1 MEIKTVGVMGAG
13 IMGAGIV
20 QVCAQSGY
28 RVVVSEINDE
38 LLRKGL
44 GTVDH
49 FLGRAVK
56 KEKITAEEK
65 DEILERIQ
73 GTTDPKDF
81 KDCDLIVEAVI
92 ENLELKKEMFEQLD
106 EVCPPH
112 ALLTSNTSSMTI
124 TEMAAVTERM
134 DKVAGLHFFNPV
146 PVMRLVEIVRT
157 IVTSDETVETLR
169 GFSES
174 LGKTVVV
181 AKDTP
186 GFIVNRLL
194 IPYLLNAIRV
204 YESGL
209 ASTEDIDT
217 AIELGL
223 NHPMG
228 PFRLLDI
235 LGNDTTLFIADNM
248 FDEFKDDVYAAP
260 VLLRRMVS
268 AGILGRKSGKGFCG
282 EYKR

>member
-1 MEIKTVGVMGAG
+1 MKIKRVGVVGAG

-28 RVVVSEINDE
+28 EVVVSEVNDE
-38 LLRKGL
+38 LLQKGM

-49 FLGRAVK
+49 FLGRAVQ
-56 KEKITAEEK
+56 KEKITAAQK
-65 DEILERIQ
+65 DEVMGRIQ
-73 GTTDPKDF
+73 GTTDIKDF
-81 KDCDLIVEAVI
+81 KDCDLIVEAII
-92 ENLELKKEMFEQLD
+92 ENLDLKKELFKQLGD
-106 EVCPPH
+106 SCPPH

-124 TEMAAVTERM
+124 TEMAAASGRM

-146 PVMRLVEIVRT
+146 PVMRLVEIVTT
-157 IVTSDETVETLR
+157 IVTADETVKALKE
-169 GFSES
+169 FSES
-174 LGKTVVV
+174 LGKTVVI

-194 IPYLLNAIRV
+194 IPYLLHAIRL

-209 ASTEDIDT
+209 ASIEDIDT

-248 FDEFKDDVYAAP
+248 FNEFKDDTYAAP
-260 VLLRRMVS
+260 VLLKRMVT
-268 AGILGRKSGKGFCG
+268 AGILGRKSGKGFYG
-282 EYKR
+282 EYK

>member
-1 MEIKTVGVMGAG
+1 MEIKRVGVVGAG

-28 RVVVSEINDE
+28 EVLVSEINDE
-38 LLRKGL
+38 LLQKGM

-49 FLGRAVK
+49 FLGRAVQ
-56 KEKITAEEK
+56 KEKLTAEQK
-65 DEILERIQ
+65 DEIMGRIK
-73 GTTDPKDF
+73 GTTNIGDF
-81 KDCDLIVEAVI
+81 KDCDLVVEAII
-92 ENLELKKEMFEQLD
+92 ENLDLKKKVFKQLD

-112 ALLTSNTSSMTI
+112 ALLTSNTSSMTV
-124 TEMAAVTERM
+124 TEMAAATSRM

-146 PVMRLVEIVRT
+146 PVMRLVEIVTT
-157 IVTSDETVETLR
+157 IVTSDETVSALR
-169 GFSES
+169 EFSES
-174 LGKTVVV
+174 LGKTVVL

-186 GFIVNRLL
+186 GFLVNRLL
-194 IPYLLNAIRV
+194 IPYLLHAIRL

-209 ASTEDIDT
+209 ASIEDIDT

-248 FDEFKDDVYAAP
+248 FTEFKDSVYAAP
-260 VLLRRMVS
+260 VLLRRMVT
-268 AGILGRKSGKGFCG
+268 AGILGRKSGKGFYG
-282 EYKR
+282 EYK

>member
-1 MEIKTVGVMGAG
+1 MEIKRVGVVGAG

-28 RVVVSEINDE
+28 EVVVSEINDQ
-38 LLRKGL
+38 LLKKGL
-44 GTVDH
+44 GTIDH
-49 FLGRAVK
+49 FLSRAVE
-56 KEKITAEEK
+56 KEKITADK
-65 DEILERIQ
+65 KGEIMGRIT

-81 KDCDLIVEAVI
+81 KDCDLVVEAAI
-92 ENLELKKEMFEQLD
+92 ENLEVKKQLFKQLD

-124 TEMAAVTERM
+124 TEMAAATGRM

-146 PVMRLVEIVRT
+146 PVMRLVEIVAT
-157 IVTSDETVETLR
+157 IVTSEETLKTLR
-169 GFSES
+169 EFSES
-174 LGKTVVV
+174 LGKKVVT

-194 IPYLLNAIRV
+194 IPYLLHAIRL

-209 ASTEDIDT
+209 AGIEDIDT

-248 FDEFKDDVYAAP
+248 FNEFKDVTYAAP
-260 VLLRRMVS
+260 VLLRRMVA
-268 AGILGRKSGKGFCG
+268 AGILGRKSGKGFYG
-282 EYKR
+282 EYK

>member
-1 MEIKTVGVMGAG
+1 MEIKKVGVVGAG

-28 RVVVSEINDE
+28 QVVVSEINDE
-38 LLRKGL
+38 LLQKGIS
-44 GTVDH
+44 TVDF
-49 FLGRAVK
+49 FLGKAVK
-56 KEKITAEEK
+56 KERITAGAK
-65 DEILERIQ
+65 DEIMERIQ
-73 GTTDPKDF
+73 GTTDPQDF
-81 KDCDLIVEAVI
+81 KGCDLVVEAVI
-92 ENLELKKEMFEQLD
+92 ENLGVKKEVFQQLD
-106 EVCPPH
+106 DICPPH

-124 TEMAAVTERM
+124 TEMAAVTKRM

-169 GFSES
+169 EFSES
-174 LGKTVVV
+174 LGKTVVM

-194 IPYLLNAIRV
+194 IPYLLDAIRV

-209 ASTEDIDT
+209 AGIEDIDT
-217 AIELGL
+217 AIEEGL

-248 FDEFKDDVYAAP
+248 FDEFKDDRYAAP

-268 AGILGRKSGKGFCG
+268 AGILGRKSGEGFCG
-282 EYKR
+282 KYE

>member
-1 MEIKTVGVMGAG
+1 MEIKTVGVVGAG

-28 RVVVSEINDE
+28 QVVISEINDE
-38 LLRKGL
+38 LLQKGI

-49 FLGRAVK
+49 FLGRAVQ
-56 KEKITAEEK
+56 KERITAKDK
-65 DEILERIQ
+65 DEIMGRIQ

-81 KDCDLIVEAVI
+81 KDCDLIVEAII
-92 ENLELKKEMFEQLD
+92 ENLDLKKDLFKKLD
-106 EVCPPH
+106 EICPPH

-124 TEMAAVTERM
+124 VEMAAVTKRM

-157 IVTSDETVETLR
+157 ITTSDETAETLR
-169 GFSES
+169 TFSES
-174 LGKTVVV
+174 LGKTVVM

-194 IPYLLNAIRV
+194 IPYLLNAIRC

-209 ASTEDIDT
+209 GTMEDIDT
-217 AIELGL
+217 AIKLGL

-228 PFRLLDI
+228 PFELLDI
-235 LGNDTTLFIADNM
+235 LGNDTTLSIAENM
-248 FDEFKDDVYAAP
+248 FNEFKDDMYAAP
-260 VLLRRMVS
+260 ILLRRMVT
-268 AGILGRKSGKGFCG
+268 AGILGRKSGKGFLG
-282 EYKR
+282 EYK

>member
-1 MEIKTVGVMGAG
+1 VEIKTVGVVGAG

-20 QVCAQSGY
+20 QVSAQSGY
-28 RVVVSEINDE
+28 QVVVSEINDE
-38 LLRKGL
+38 LLQKGI

-49 FLGRAVK
+49 FLGRAVQ
-56 KEKITAEEK
+56 KEKMTAEQK
-65 DEILERIQ
+65 DEVMGRIQ

-81 KDCDLIVEAVI
+81 KDCDLIVEAII
-92 ENLELKKEMFEQLD
+92 ENLELKKEMFKQLD
-106 EVCPPH
+106 EICPPH

-124 TEMAAVTERM
+124 TEMAAATNRM

-146 PVMRLVEIVRT
+146 PVMRLVEIVKT
-157 IVTSDETVETLR
+157 IVTSDETVQTLR
-169 GFSES
+169 DFSES
-174 LGKTVVV
+174 LGKTVVM

-194 IPYLLNAIRV
+194 IPYLLNAIRC

-209 ASTEDIDT
+209 ASVEDIDT

-248 FDEFKDDVYAAP
+248 FNEFKDEMYAAP

-268 AGILGRKSGKGFCG
+268 AGILGRKSGKGFYR
-282 EYKR
+282 EYK

>member
-1 MEIKTVGVMGAG
+1 MEVKRVGVVGAG

-28 RVVVSEINDE
+28 EVVVSEINKE
-38 LLRKGL
+38 LLQKGI
-44 GTVDH
+44 GTVDF
-49 FLGRAVK
+49 FLGKAVQ
-56 KEKITAEEK
+56 KERITAK
-65 DEILERIQ
+65 DKDDIMGRIQ

-81 KDCDLIVEAVI
+81 KDCDLIVEAII
-92 ENLELKKEMFEQLD
+92 ENLELKKELFEQLD
-106 EVCPPH
+106 EICPPH
-112 ALLTSNTSSMTI
+112 ALLTSNTSSMTVI
-124 TEMAAVTERM
+124 EMAAATKRM

-157 IVTSDETVETLR
+157 ITTSDETVEALR
-169 GFSES
+169 TFSES
-174 LGKTVVV
+174 LGKTVVM

-209 ASTEDIDT
+209 ASLEDIDT

-228 PFRLLDI
+228 PFRLLDV
-235 LGNDTTLFIADNM
+235 LGSDTTLFIADNM
-248 FDEFKDDVYAAP
+248 FNEFKDDMYAAP
-260 VLLRRMVS
+260 VLLRRMVT
-268 AGILGRKSGKGFCG
+268 AGILGRKSGKGFYG
-282 EYKR
+282 EYK

>member
-1 MEIKTVGVMGAG
+1 VKIEKVGVVGAG

-28 RVVVSEINDE
+28 QVVVSEINDE
-38 LLRKGL
+38 LLQKGL
-44 GTVDH
+44 GTVDK
-49 FLGRAVK
+49 FLGRAVE
-56 KEKITAEEK
+56 KEKITAAQK
-65 DEILERIQ
+65 DEITGRIQ

-81 KDCDLIVEAVI
+81 NGCDLVVEAAI
-92 ENLELKKEMFEQLD
+92 ENLELKKQIFKQLD
-106 EVCPPH
+106 EICPPH

-124 TEMAAVTERM
+124 TEMAAATKRM

-146 PVMRLVEIVRT
+146 PVMRLVEIVTT
-157 IVTSDETVETLR
+157 IVSSEETVKTLR
-169 GFSES
+169 EFSES
-174 LGKTVVV
+174 LGKTVVI

-194 IPYLLNAIRV
+194 VPYLLHAIRL

-209 ASTEDIDT
+209 ASIQDIDT

-235 LGNDTTLFIADNM
+235 LGNDTTLFIAENM
-248 FDEFKDDVYAAP
+248 FNEFKDPLYAAP
-260 VLLRRMVS
+260 VLLKRMVA
-268 AGILGRKSGKGFCG
+268 AGILGRKSGRGFYG
-282 EYKR
+282 ELK

>member
-1 MEIKTVGVMGAG
+1 MEIRKVGVVGAG

-28 RVVVSEINDE
+28 QVVVSEINDE
-38 LLRKGL
+38 LLQKGI
-44 GTVDH
+44 GTVDF
-49 FLGRAVK
+49 FLGKAVQ
-56 KEKITAEEK
+56 KEKITSEEK
-65 DEILERIQ
+65 DKIMGRIQ
-73 GTTDPKDF
+73 GTTDPVHF
-81 KDCDLIVEAVI
+81 KDCDLIVEAII
-92 ENLELKKEMFEQLD
+92 ENLELKKELFKQLD
-106 EVCPPH
+106 EICPPH
-112 ALLTSNTSSMTI
+112 ALLTSNTSSMTVV
-124 TEMAAVTERM
+124 EMAAATKRM

-146 PVMRLVEIVRT
+146 PLMRLVEIVRT
-157 IVTSDETVETLR
+157 ITTSNETVETLKT
-169 GFSES
+169 FSES
-174 LGKTVVV
+174 LGKTVVM

-204 YESGL
+204 YDSGL
-209 ASTEDIDT
+209 ASIEDIDT

-235 LGNDTTLFIADNM
+235 LGNDTTLSIADNM
-248 FDEFKDDVYAAP
+248 FNEFKDDMYAAP

-268 AGILGRKSGKGFCG
+268 AGILGRKSGRGFHG
-282 EYKR
+282 EYK

>member
-1 MEIKTVGVMGAG
+1 VEIKTVGVAGAG

-20 QVCAQSGY
+20 QVCAQAGY

-38 LLRKGL
+38 LLQKGL

-56 KEKITAEEK
+56 KEKITAETK
-65 DEILERIQ
+65 DEILGRIQ
-73 GTTDPKDF
+73 GTTDRKDF
-81 KDCDLIVEAVI
+81 KDCDLIVEAII
-92 ENLELKKEMFEQLD
+92 ENLDLKKEMFKQLD

-169 GFSES
+169 EFSES
-174 LGKTVVV
+174 LGKTVVI

-194 IPYLLNAIRV
+194 IPYLLNAIRI

-217 AIELGL
+217 AVELGL

-248 FDEFKDDVYAAP
+248 FDEFKDDMYAAP

>member
-1 MEIKTVGVMGAG
+1 MKIKKVGVVGAG

-28 RVVVSEINDE
+28 QVVVSEINDD
-38 LLRKGL
+38 LLQKGMR
-44 GTVDH
+44 TVDR
-49 FLGRAVK
+49 FLGRAVE
-56 KEKITAEEK
+56 KEKITAAQK
-65 DEILERIQ
+65 DEIKGRIQ
-73 GTTDPKDF
+73 GTTDPKAF
-81 KDCDLIVEAVI
+81 KDCDLIVEAAI
-92 ENLELKKEMFEQLD
+92 EKLDLKKQVFKQLD
-106 EVCPPH
+106 EICPPH

-124 TEMAAVTERM
+124 TEMAAATKRM

-146 PVMRLVEIVRT
+146 PVMRLVEIVTT
-157 IVTSDETVETLR
+157 IVTSDETVKTLR
-169 GFSES
+169 EFSES
-174 LGKTVVV
+174 LGKTVVI

-186 GFIVNRLL
+186 GFLVNRLL
-194 IPYLLNAIRV
+194 IPYLLHAIRL

-209 ASTEDIDT
+209 ASIQDIDT

-248 FDEFKDDVYAAP
+248 FDEFKDEVYAAP

-268 AGILGRKSGKGFCG
+268 AGILGRKSGRGFYG
-282 EYKR
+282 ELK

>member
-1 MEIKTVGVMGAG
+1 MEIKRVGVVGAG

-28 RVVVSEINDE
+28 EVVVSEINDE
-38 LLRKGL
+38 LLNKGI

-49 FLGRAVK
+49 FLDRAVQ
-56 KEKITAEEK
+56 KEKMTAQDK
-65 DEILERIQ
+65 DEIMGRIK
-73 GTTDPKDF
+73 GTTNVGDF
-81 KDCDLIVEAVI
+81 KDCDLVVEAII
-92 ENLELKKEMFEQLD
+92 ENLELKKQVFKQLD
-106 EVCPPH
+106 EICPPH

-124 TEMAAVTERM
+124 TEMAAATNRM

-146 PVMRLVEIVRT
+146 PVMRLVEIVTT
-157 IVTSDETVETLR
+157 IVSGEETVETLR
-169 GFSES
+169 GFAES
-174 LGKTVVV
+174 LGKTVVI

-194 IPYLLNAIRV
+194 IPYLLHAIRL

-209 ASTEDIDT
+209 ASMEDIDT

-235 LGNDTTLFIADNM
+235 LGIDTTLFIADNM
-248 FDEFKDDVYAAP
+248 FNEFKDEVYAAP
-260 VLLRRMVS
+260 VLVRRMVA
-268 AGILGRKSGKGFCG
+268 AGILGRKSGRGFYG
-282 EYKR
+282 EYK

>member
-1 MEIKTVGVMGAG
+1 MKIKRVGVLGAG

-28 RVVVSEINDE
+28 EVLVSEINDE
-38 LLRKGL
+38 LLKKGI

-49 FLGRAVK
+49 FLGRAVQ
-56 KEKITAEEK
+56 KEKLAAEQK
-65 DEILERIQ
+65 DEIMGRIK
-73 GTTDPKDF
+73 GTTDLGDF
-81 KDCDLIVEAVI
+81 KDCDLVVEAII
-92 ENLELKKEMFEQLD
+92 ENLDLKKQVFKQLD

-112 ALLTSNTSSMTI
+112 ALLTSNTSSMTV
-124 TEMAAVTERM
+124 TEMAAATNRM

-146 PVMRLVEIVRT
+146 PVMRLVEIVTT
-157 IVTSDETVETLR
+157 IVTSDETVSALR
-169 GFSES
+169 EFSES
-174 LGKTVVV
+174 LGKTVVL

-194 IPYLLNAIRV
+194 IPYLLHAVRL

-209 ASTEDIDT
+209 ASIEDIDT

-248 FDEFKDDVYAAP
+248 FNEFKDSVYAAP
-260 VLLRRMVS
+260 VLLRRMVT
-268 AGILGRKSGKGFCG
+268 AGVLGRKSGKGFYG
-282 EYKR
+282 EYK

>member
-1 MEIKTVGVMGAG
+1 MEIKKVGVVGAG

-28 RVVVSEINDE
+28 QVVVSEINEE
-38 LLRKGL
+38 LLQKGM
-44 GTVDH
+44 GTVDF
-49 FLGRAVK
+49 FLGKAVQ
-56 KEKITAEEK
+56 KEKITAKDK
-65 DEILERIQ
+65 DEIRGRIQ
-73 GTTDPKDF
+73 ATTDTKDF
-81 KDCDLIVEAVI
+81 KDCDLVVEAII
-92 ENLELKKEMFEQLD
+92 ENLDLKKKVFKQLD
-106 EVCPPH
+106 DICAPH

-124 TEMAAVTERM
+124 IEMAAATKRM

-146 PVMRLVEIVRT
+146 PVMRLLEIVKT
-157 IVTSDETVETLR
+157 ITTSEETLETLR
-169 GFSES
+169 KFSES
-174 LGKTVVV
+174 LGKTVVL

-194 IPYLLNAIRV
+194 IPYLLDAIQI

-209 ASTEDIDT
+209 ASIEDIDT

-235 LGNDTTLFIADNM
+235 LGNDTTLSIAENM
-248 FDEFKDDVYAAP
+248 FNEYKDDRYAAP

-268 AGILGRKSGKGFCG
+268 AGILGRKSGRGFYG
-282 EYKR
+282 EYK

>member
-1 MEIKTVGVMGAG
+1 VEIKKVGVVGAG

-28 RVVVSEINDE
+28 EVVVSEINDE
-38 LLRKGL
+38 LLQKGMA
-44 GTVDH
+44 TVDK
-49 FLGRAVK
+49 FLGRAVE
-56 KEKITAEEK
+56 KERITAAQK
-65 DEILERIQ
+65 DEIMGRIQ
-73 GTTDPKDF
+73 GTTDPKEF
-81 KDCDLIVEAVI
+81 KDCDLVVEAII
-92 ENLELKKEMFEQLD
+92 ENLELKKQLFKQLD

-124 TEMAAVTERM
+124 TEMAAATGRM

-146 PVMRLVEIVRT
+146 PVMRLVEIVTT
-157 IVTSDETVETLR
+157 IVTSQETLKTLR
-169 GFSES
+169 EFSES
-174 LGKTVVV
+174 LGKTVVT

-194 IPYLLNAIRV
+194 IPYLLHAIRL

-209 ASTEDIDT
+209 ASIEDIDT
-217 AIELGL
+217 AVELGL

-248 FDEFKDDVYAAP
+248 FNEFKDETYAAP
-260 VLLRRMVS
+260 ILLRRMVA
-268 AGILGRKSGKGFCG
+268 AGILGRKSGRGFHG
-282 EYKR
+282 ELK

>member
-1 MEIKTVGVMGAG
+1 MKINKVGVVGAG

-20 QVCAQSGY
+20 QVCAQAGY
-28 RVVVSEINDE
+28 EVVVSEINEE
-38 LLRKGL
+38 LVNKGI

-49 FLGRAVK
+49 FLSRAVQ
-56 KEKITAEEK
+56 KEKISAAQK
-65 DEILERIQ
+65 DEVMDRIK
-73 GTTDPKDF
+73 GTTDVGDF
-81 KDCDLIVEAVI
+81 KDCDLVVEAII
-92 ENLELKKEMFEQLD
+92 ENLDIKKKVFKQLD

-124 TEMAAVTERM
+124 IEMAAATSRM
-134 DKVAGLHFFNPV
+134 EKVAGLHFFNPV
-146 PVMRLVEIVRT
+146 PVMRLLEIVTT
-157 IVTSDETVETLR
+157 IVTSEETVKTLR
-169 GFSES
+169 EFSES
-174 LGKTVVV
+174 LGKTVVI

-194 IPYLLNAIRV
+194 IPYLLHAIRL

-209 ASTEDIDT
+209 ASIKDIDT

-248 FDEFKDDVYAAP
+248 FNEFKDQAYAAP
-260 VLLRRMVS
+260 VLLKRMVS
-268 AGILGRKSGKGFCG
+268 AGILGRKSGKGFYG
-282 EYKR
+282 EYK

>member
-1 MEIKTVGVMGAG
+1 MEIKRVGVVGAG

-28 RVVVSEINDE
+28 EVVVSEINEE
-38 LLRKGL
+38 LLNKGI

-49 FLGRAVK
+49 FLGRAVQ
-56 KEKITAEEK
+56 KEKMTAQDK
-65 DEILERIQ
+65 DEIMGRIK
-73 GTTDPKDF
+73 GTTSVGDF
-81 KDCDLIVEAVI
+81 KDCDLVVEAII
-92 ENLELKKEMFEQLD
+92 ENLELKKQIFKQLD
-106 EVCPPH
+106 EICPPH

-124 TEMAAVTERM
+124 TEMAAATNRM
-134 DKVAGLHFFNPV
+134 DKVVGLHFFNPV
-146 PVMRLVEIVRT
+146 PVMRLVEIVTT
-157 IVTSDETVETLR
+157 IVASEETVETLR
-169 GFSES
+169 GFAES
-174 LGKTVVV
+174 LGKTVVI

-194 IPYLLNAIRV
+194 IPYLLHAIRL

-209 ASTEDIDT
+209 ASMEDIDT

-235 LGNDTTLFIADNM
+235 LGIDTTLFIADNM
-248 FDEFKDDVYAAP
+248 FNEFKDDVYAAP
-260 VLLRRMVS
+260 VLVRRMVT
-268 AGILGRKSGKGFCG
+268 AGILGRKSGRGFYG
-282 EYKR
+282 EYK

>member
-1 MEIKTVGVMGAG
+1 MEIKRVGVVGAG

-28 RVVVSEINDE
+28 QVMVSEINEE
-38 LLRKGL
+38 LLQKGI

-49 FLGRAVK
+49 FLSRAVE
-56 KEKITAEEK
+56 KEKMTAQDK
-65 DEILERIQ
+65 DAIMGRIK
-73 GTTDPKDF
+73 GTTDVGDF
-81 KDCDLIVEAVI
+81 KDCDLVVEAII
-92 ENLELKKEMFEQLD
+92 ENLDFKKQIFQKLD
-106 EVCPPH
+106 DVCPPH
-112 ALLTSNTSSMTI
+112 ALLTSNTSSMTV
-124 TEMAAVTERM
+124 TEMAAATKRM

-146 PVMRLVEIVRT
+146 PVMRLVEIVAT
-157 IVTSDETVETLR
+157 IVTSEETVAALR
-169 GFSES
+169 EFSES
-174 LGKTVVV
+174 LGKKVVM

-194 IPYLLNAIRV
+194 IPYLLHAIRL

-209 ASTEDIDT
+209 ASIEDIDT

-248 FDEFKDDVYAAP
+248 FNELKDSVYAAP
-260 VLLRRMVS
+260 VLLRRMVT
-268 AGILGRKSGKGFCG
+268 AGVLGRKSGKGFYG
-282 EYKR
+282 EYK

>member
-1 MEIKTVGVMGAG
+1 MKIKTVGVVGAG

-28 RVVVSEINDE
+28 RVVVLEINDE
-38 LLRKGL
+38 LLQKGL

-56 KEKITAEEK
+56 KEKITAEKK
-65 DEILERIQ
+65 DQILGLIQ

-81 KDCDLIVEAVI
+81 KDCDLIVEAII
-92 ENLELKKEMFEQLD
+92 ENLELKKEMFKQLD

-157 IVTSDETVETLR
+157 IVTSDETVEALR
-169 GFSES
+169 EFSES
-174 LGKTVVV
+174 LGKTVVM

-248 FDEFKDDVYAAP
+248 FDEFKDDMYAAP

>member
-1 MEIKTVGVMGAG
+1 VEIKKVGVVGAG

-28 RVVVSEINDE
+28 EVVVSEINDE
-38 LLRKGL
+38 LLQKGI

-56 KEKITAEEK
+56 KEKITAAQKYEVMG
-65 DEILERIQ
+65 RIQ
-73 GTTDPKDF
+73 GTTDTKDF
-81 KDCDLIVEAVI
+81 RDCDLIVEAII
-92 ENLELKKEMFEQLD
+92 ENLELKKELFKQLG
-106 EVCPPH
+106 EICPPH
-112 ALLTSNTSSMTI
+112 TLLTSNTSSMTI
-124 TEMAAVTERM
+124 IEMAAASGRM
-134 DKVAGLHFFNPV
+134 EQVAGLHFFNPV
-146 PVMRLVEIVRT
+146 PVMRLVEIVTT
-157 IVTSDETVETLR
+157 IVTSEETVKTLR
-169 GFSES
+169 EFSES
-174 LGKTVVV
+174 LGKTVVI

-194 IPYLLNAIRV
+194 IPYLLHAIRL

-209 ASTEDIDT
+209 ASIEDIDT

-260 VLLRRMVS
+260 VLLKRMVA
-268 AGILGRKSGKGFCG
+268 AGILGRKSGQGFYG
-282 EYKR
+282 EYK

>member
-1 MEIKTVGVMGAG
+1 MKINKVGVVGAG

-20 QVCAQSGY
+20 QVCAQAGY
-28 RVVVSEINDE
+28 EVVVSEINEE
-38 LLRKGL
+38 LVNKGI

-49 FLGRAVK
+49 FLSRAVQ
-56 KEKITAEEK
+56 KEKITAAQK
-65 DEILERIQ
+65 DEVMGRIK
-73 GTTDPKDF
+73 GTTDVGDF
-81 KDCDLIVEAVI
+81 KDCDLVVEAII
-92 ENLELKKEMFEQLD
+92 ENLDIKKKVFKQLD

-124 TEMAAVTERM
+124 TEMAAATDRM

-146 PVMRLVEIVRT
+146 PVMRLVEIVTT
-157 IVTSDETVETLR
+157 IVTSEETVKTLR
-169 GFSES
+169 EFSES
-174 LGKTVVV
+174 LGKTVVT

-194 IPYLLNAIRV
+194 IPYLLHAIRL

-209 ASTEDIDT
+209 ASIKDIDT

-248 FDEFKDDVYAAP
+248 FNEFKDQAYAAP
-260 VLLRRMVS
+260 VLLKRMVS
-268 AGILGRKSGKGFCG
+268 AGILGRKSGKGFYG
-282 EYKR
+282 EYK

>member
-1 MEIKTVGVMGAG
+1 MEIKKVGVVGAG

-28 RVVVSEINDE
+28 EVVVSEINDE
-38 LLRKGL
+38 LLQKGIA
-44 GTVDH
+44 TVDK
-49 FLGRAVK
+49 FLGRAVE
-56 KEKITAEEK
+56 KERITAAQK
-65 DEILERIQ
+65 DEIMGRIQ
-73 GTTDPKDF
+73 GTTDPKEF
-81 KDCDLIVEAVI
+81 KDCDLVVEAII
-92 ENLELKKEMFEQLD
+92 ENLELKKQLFKRLD
-106 EVCPPH
+106 EICPPH

-124 TEMAAVTERM
+124 TEMAAATGRM

-146 PVMRLVEIVRT
+146 PVMRLVEIVTT
-157 IVTSDETVETLR
+157 IVTSEETLKALR
-169 GFSES
+169 EFSES
-174 LGKTVVV
+174 LGKTVVT

-194 IPYLLNAIRV
+194 IPYLLHAIRL

-209 ASTEDIDT
+209 ASIEDIDT

-248 FDEFKDDVYAAP
+248 FNEFKDETYAAP
-260 VLLRRMVS
+260 VLLRRMVA
-268 AGILGRKSGKGFCG
+268 AGILGRKSGRGFYG
-282 EYKR
+282 GYK

>member
-1 MEIKTVGVMGAG
+1 MEIKRVGVVGAG

-20 QVCAQSGY
+20 QVAAQSGY
-28 RVVVSEINDE
+28 EVVVSEINDE
-38 LLRKGL
+38 LLKKGL

-49 FLGRAVK
+49 FLIRAVE
-56 KEKITAEEK
+56 KERITADAKEE
-65 DEILERIQ
+65 IMGRIT
-73 GTTDPKDF
+73 GTTNPQDF
-81 KDCDLIVEAVI
+81 QDCDVVVEAAI
-92 ENLELKKEMFEQLD
+92 ENLEIKKQIFEELD
-106 EVCPPH
+106 RICPPH

-124 TEMAAVTERM
+124 TEMAAATERM

-146 PVMRLVEIVRT
+146 PVMRLVEIVTT
-157 IVTSDETVETLR
+157 IVTSEETVEALTE
-169 GFSES
+169 FSES
-174 LGKTVVV
+174 LGKTVVL

-194 IPYLLNAIRV
+194 IPYLLNAIRL

-209 ASTEDIDT
+209 ATIDDIDT

-248 FDEFKDDVYAAP
+248 FDELKDDVYAAP

-268 AGILGRKSGKGFCG
+268 AGILGRKSGKGFYG
-282 EYKR
+282 EYK

>member
-1 MEIKTVGVMGAG
+1 MEIKTVGVVGAG

-28 RVVVSEINDE
+28 QVVVSEINDE
-38 LLRKGL
+38 LLQKGM
-44 GTVDH
+44 GTVGH
-49 FLGRAVK
+49 FLDRAVK
-56 KEKITAEEK
+56 KERITSAEK
-65 DEILERIQ
+65 GEIMGRIKA
-73 GTTDPKDF
+73 TTDLKDF
-81 KDCDLIVEAVI
+81 KDCDLVVEAII
-92 ENLELKKEMFEQLD
+92 ESLELKKEAFKQLD
-106 EVCPPH
+106 EICPPH

-124 TEMAAVTERM
+124 IDMAAATERM

-174 LGKTVVV
+174 LGKTVVI

-204 YESGL
+204 YEAGL
-209 ASTEDIDT
+209 ASVEDIDT

-248 FDEFKDDVYAAP
+248 FNEFKDDTYAAP

-268 AGILGRKSGKGFCG
+268 AGILGRKSGRGFYG
-282 EYKR
+282 EYK

>member
-1 MEIKTVGVMGAG
+1 VEIKKVGVVGAG

-28 RVVVSEINDE
+28 EVRVSEINDD
-38 LLRKGL
+38 LLQKGMA
-44 GTVDH
+44 TVDK
-49 FLGRAVK
+49 FLGRAVE
-56 KEKITAEEK
+56 KEKITAAQK
-65 DEILERIQ
+65 GEIMGRIQ
-73 GTTDPKDF
+73 GTTDPRDF
-81 KDCDLIVEAVI
+81 KDCDLVVEAII
-92 ENLELKKEMFEQLD
+92 ENLELKKQLFKQLD
-106 EVCPPH
+106 ETCPPH

-124 TEMAAVTERM
+124 TEMAAATGRM

-146 PVMRLVEIVRT
+146 PVMRLVEIVTT
-157 IVTSDETVETLR
+157 IVTSEETLKTLR
-169 GFSES
+169 EFSES
-174 LGKTVVV
+174 LGKTVVT

-194 IPYLLNAIRV
+194 IPYLLHSIRL

-209 ASTEDIDT
+209 ASIEDIDT

-248 FDEFKDDVYAAP
+248 FNEFKDETYAAP
-260 VLLRRMVS
+260 VLLRRMVT
-268 AGILGRKSGKGFCG
+268 AGILGRKSGKGFYDT
-282 EYKR
+282 YK

>member
-1 MEIKTVGVMGAG
+1 LEIKRVGVVGAG

-20 QVCAQSGY
+20 QVCAQAGCQ
-28 RVVVSEINDE
+28 VVVSEINDE
-38 LLRKGL
+38 LLQKGI

-49 FLGRAVK
+49 FLGRAVQ
-56 KEKITAEEK
+56 KERITAKDK
-65 DEILERIQ
+65 DEIMGRIQ

-81 KDCDLIVEAVI
+81 KDCDLVVEAII
-92 ENLELKKEMFEQLD
+92 ENLDLKKDLFQKLD
-106 EVCPPH
+106 EICPPH

-124 TEMAAVTERM
+124 VEMAAATKRM

-157 IVTSDETVETLR
+157 ITTSDETVETLR
-169 GFSES
+169 TFSES
-174 LGKTVVV
+174 LGKTVVM

-194 IPYLLNAIRV
+194 IPYLLNAIRC

-209 ASTEDIDT
+209 ATMEDVDT
-217 AIELGL
+217 AIKLGL

-228 PFRLLDI
+228 PFELLDI
-235 LGNDTTLFIADNM
+235 LGNDTTLSIADNM
-248 FDEFKDDVYAAP
+248 FSEFKDDMYAAP
-260 VLLRRMVS
+260 VLLRRMVA
-268 AGILGRKSGKGFCG
+268 AGILGRKSGKGFLG
-282 EYKR
+282 EYK

>member
-1 MEIKTVGVMGAG
+1 MKVKKVGVVGAG

-28 RVVVSEINDE
+28 EVVVSEINEE
-38 LLRKGL
+38 LVNKGI

-49 FLGRAVK
+49 FLSRAVQ
-56 KEKITAEEK
+56 KEKITATQK
-65 DEILERIQ
+65 DEVMGRIK
-73 GTTDPKDF
+73 GTTDIGEF
-81 KDCDLIVEAVI
+81 KDCDLVVEAII
-92 ENLELKKEMFEQLD
+92 ENLDIKKKVFKQLD

-124 TEMAAVTERM
+124 IEMAASTNRM
-134 DKVAGLHFFNPV
+134 EKVAGLHFFNPV
-146 PVMRLVEIVRT
+146 PVMRLVEIVST
-157 IVTSDETVETLR
+157 IMTSEETLGELR
-169 GFSES
+169 EFSES

-194 IPYLLNAIRV
+194 IPYLLHAIRL

-209 ASTEDIDT
+209 ASIEDIDT

-248 FDEFKDDVYAAP
+248 FNEFKDQAYAAP
-260 VLLRRMVS
+260 VLLKRMVS
-268 AGILGRKSGKGFCG
+268 AGILGRKSGRGFYG
-282 EYKR
+282 EYK

>member
-1 MEIKTVGVMGAG
+1 MEIKRVGVVGAG

-28 RVVVSEINDE
+28 EVMVSEINEE
-38 LLRKGL
+38 LLQKGI

-49 FLGRAVK
+49 FLSRAVE
-56 KEKITAEEK
+56 KEKMTAQDK
-65 DEILERIQ
+65 DAIMGRIK
-73 GTTDPKDF
+73 GTTDVGDF
-81 KDCDLIVEAVI
+81 KDCDLVVEAII
-92 ENLELKKEMFEQLD
+92 ENLDLKKQIFQKLD
-106 EVCPPH
+106 EVCPAH
-112 ALLTSNTSSMTI
+112 ALLTSNTSSMTV
-124 TEMAAVTERM
+124 TEMAAATRRM

-146 PVMRLVEIVRT
+146 PVMRLVEIVAT
-157 IVTSDETVETLR
+157 IVTSEETVAALR
-169 GFSES
+169 EFSES
-174 LGKTVVV
+174 LGKKVVM

-194 IPYLLNAIRV
+194 IPYLLHAIRL

-209 ASTEDIDT
+209 ASIEDIDT

-248 FDEFKDDVYAAP
+248 FNELKDSVYAAP
-260 VLLRRMVS
+260 VLLRRMVT
-268 AGILGRKSGKGFCG
+268 AGVLGRKSGKGFYG
-282 EYKR
+282 EYK